1 MVRSLPC
8 PVINTKETWLNWSID
23 SGANVDAY
31 FEDGVWSGFWA
42 QRLGSLFP
50 WAIFLI
56 KIFNFHLFC
65 LHFHQ
70 LEEFWKLNGAV
81 AVNINLHF
89 MMTFLMLG
97 FRLLDWSSGS
107 FQAVL
112 AIQKQMWRYTVTF
125 INHQLTKIRHQ
136 KSIKSIAIVTW
147 PQESCLGVRP
157 LLDFVP
163 SPSSPPVVPCGRWL
177 HSYPREII
185 TFQPT
190 DNKNINHCK
199 LCSTCHVNSPH
210 HPHNPSS
217 SSWKWIC

>member
-1 MVRSLPC
+1 MHILKIGFGQDFGLNAWVRCAFCDISDQNIRGSPLLPSFSSARG
-8 PVINTKETWLNWSID
+8 ILETQWCRCRQHQPAFHDDLS
-23 SGANVDAY
+23 DA
-31 FEDGVWSGFWA
+31 
-42 QRLGSLFP
+42 R
-50 WAIFLI
+50 
-56 KIFNFHLFC
+56 
-65 LHFHQ
+65 
-70 LEEFWKLNGAV
+70 
-81 AVNINLHF
+81 
-89 MMTFLMLG
+89 

-125 INHQLTKIRHQ
+125 INHQLTKIRQ
-136 KSIKSIAIVTW
+136 QESIKSIAIVTW

-217 SSWKWIC
+217 SSSKGKC